1 MIYTLTHAYTYAL
14 SHSHEL
20 IGAVGQHLLLVGV
33 ALSIAILTCVPLGIW
48 TSRSRTASLVAINA
62 SNAVRVVP
70 SLAILFLAIPYL
82 GLSFTAASVA
92 LTVLALPPVLINT
105 DAAFRGIDQAVRE
118 AAFGMGMT
126 SWQVLR
132 RVEVPLAMPVVVAGV
147 RTATVEVIASATL
160 SAFVGAGGLGL
171 YVIRGFAL
179 YDNSILLVG
188 AIPVAALAL
197 LAQVLMSALQRAVQ
211 PPS

>member
-1 MIYTLTHAYTYAL
+1 MIQTVIHAYAYAL

-20 IGAVGQHLLLVGV
+20 IGALGQHLLLVGV
-33 ALSIAILTCVPLGIW
+33 ALGVAIVSCVPLGIW
-48 TSRSRTASLVAINA
+48 TSRSRAASLVAINA
-62 SNAVRVVP
+62 FNGLRVVP
-70 SLAILFLAIPYL
+70 SLVILFLAIPYL
-82 GLSFTAASVA
+82 GLSFAAAVTA

-132 RVEVPLAMPVVVAGV
+132 RVEIPLALPVVVTGV

-197 LAQVLMSALQRAVQ
+197 LAQVAMSALQRAVQ
-211 PPS
+211 PPA